1 MLRVAI
7 VDDEAHARE
16 GLRLRLRGCENV
28 RVVAEYDCAD
38 AAIEAG
44 VAERCDLVFLDIQ
57 MPGMDG
63 LEAARRWR
71 ELPLH
76 VVFVTAYSHHAVDAF
91 DTDAAD
97 YLLKPVNAKR
107 LNRALD
113 RARRRLDANPATIEV
128 VDGTSHHRLP
138 VDEIDYIAAAG
149 DYMCLRVGSATVV
162 TRRTLTD
169 LLRELEPHGFMQIH
183 RSTVINRD
191 RIRAVEFAPNGGG
204 IVRLQCGKKLG
215 FSRRYRDVLRERR

>member
-16 GLRLRLRGCENV
+16 GLRLRLENCDDV
-28 RVVAEYDCAD
+28 SVVAEYDCAD
-38 AAIEAG
+38 AAINDSIDD
-44 VAERCDLVFLDIQ
+44 RCDLVFLDIQ

-71 ELPLH
+71 DLPLH
-76 VVFVTAYSHHAVDAF
+76 VVFVTAYSQHAVDAF

-107 LNRALD
+107 LSRALQ
-113 RARRRLDANPATIEV
+113 RARKRLDEKPVTVDV
-128 VDGTSHHRLP
+128 VDGTSHHRVP
-138 VDEIDYIAAAG
+138 VNDIDFISAAG
-149 DYMCLRVGSATVV
+149 DYMCMRVGSETVV
-162 TRRTLTD
+162 TRRTLAD
-169 LLRELEPHGFMQIH
+169 LLGELKPHGFMQIH

-204 IVRLQCGKKLG
+204 IVRLRCGEELG
-215 FSRRYRDVLRERR
+215 FSRRYRDALRVIR